1 MSGGLTPCRQL
12 RPSSRREHVKASKSY
27 MEWKKKQ
34 KEKPNM
40 AASKQASATKV
51 PYFESL
57 DSASKVR
64 YLAKLKG
71 IGNLDPYTMRA
82 DSFSA
87 DPTYLPSVNYANIYT
102 YLGTHP
108 VLTQKTSWSATKG
121 STLIISLSVDGSE
134 TSKQRSSRILISLLE
149 G

>member
-64 YLAKLKG
+64 YLAKLKV

-102 YLGTHP
+102 YLVNTP
-108 VLTQKTSWSATKG
+108 SPYTK
-121 STLIISLSVDGSE
+121 DE
-134 TSKQRSSRILISLLE
+134 LE
-149 G
+149 CYKGLDAYNQFVSGWV